1 MSARGPF
8 QICRLGSQ
16 PVVAFAAD
24 ELARYLS
31 AMTNSS
37 VGAQYSKV
45 FADRAKVLYVGEVQD
60 FAALDLSLPCEVS
73 AWDDTLVI
81 RTLGKALALSGS
93 NPRSVLFAVYRYLE
107 LCGARWLW
115 PGEEGEFVPR
125 LNTVK
130 TVGFDITEKASL
142 RHRGVCVEGAVSLEH
157 NLGFIDW
164 MAKKR
169 MNAFHMHFD
178 TLYVNYDSYYS
189 WPHGPGMLPTTAV
202 SPEDAH
208 RLDDQVVEQVKR
220 RGLVL
225 ERGGHNW
232 TGGALGIEG
241 FDLQE
246 EGGEVAGE
254 KRELLALIDGKRDFF
269 KGSMYNTELCYSNA
283 RAFAM
288 LVNHVVQYAADHP
301 EVDVVHFWLAD
312 HVSNLC
318 ECADCQKLSPSDW
331 YVQLVNAIADRMT
344 QAGCNNK
351 LVFLAYNNTR
361 WAPTAKRIE
370 NRDGNVVFMFAPYP
384 GCYVHA
390 LTDHRCAEPYPLERP
405 QRNEER
411 QPRTNRVYR
420 ELLEAWRQ
428 WFEADSF
435 LFYYHLW
442 ISDMLACDLGAII
455 WQDVREVSELGLS
468 GVLSAQPLPVF
479 APTGVPMAVL
489 AETAWNTEVELSAV
503 TDDYLAAAFGD
514 DAAFVGDYLERLHSC
529 MAPKDPYAHDDVPK
543 SLPEVESALRHVEG
557 ALPGLESMASGRR
570 RNPGKKAIAYLIRH
584 NRYAT
589 LLLRA
594 LVEHVRGNKSRAVEG
609 VTRATEFLHET
620 EGESFWAMD
629 LHSTSHRLGQLKLEY
644 AE

>member
-1 MSARGPF
+1 MTDQF
-8 QICRLGSQ
+8 QICRLGHQ
-16 PVVAFAAD
+16 PVVVFAAD

-31 AMTNSS
+31 IMTRKPVS
-37 VGAQYSKV
+37 ARYTTA
-45 FADRAKVLYVGEVQD
+45 FADEAKVLYVGELED
-60 FAALDLSLPCEVS
+60 FEAGLSLPCEAS
-73 AWDDTLVI
+73 AWDDALVLK
-81 RTLGKALALSGS
+81 TFGKALALSGS

-107 LCGARWLW
+107 FCGARWLW
-115 PGEEGEFVPR
+115 PGDGELLPR
-125 LNTVK
+125 LNTIK
-130 TVGFDITEKASL
+130 TVGFDITERASL

-178 TLYVNYDSYYS
+178 TLYVNYNSYYS
-189 WPHGPGMLPTTAV
+189 WQHGPGVLPTRAV
-202 SPEDAH
+202 SPEEAQH
-208 RLDDQVVEQVKR
+208 LDDQIVEQVKK
-220 RGLVL
+220 RGLIL

-241 FDLQE
+241 FDLQA
-246 EGGEVAGE
+246 EGDEVVGE
-254 KRELLALIDGKRDFF
+254 KTALLALVDGKRDFF
-269 KGSMYNTELCYSNA
+269 KGSMYNTELCYSNP
-283 RAFAM
+283 RAFDM

-344 QAGCNNK
+344 QSGCNNK

-390 LTDHRCAEPYPLERP
+390 LTDYECAESYPLERP
-405 QRNEER
+405 KRNEER
-411 QPRTNRVYR
+411 QPRANRAYR
-420 ELLEAWRQ
+420 EFLKAWQ
-428 WFEADSF
+428 TWFVADSF

-442 ISDMLACDLGAII
+442 IADILTCDLAAII
-455 WQDVREVSELGLS
+455 RQDVREVSALGLS

-479 APTGVPMAVL
+479 APTGIPMAVL
-489 AETAWNTEVELSAV
+489 AATTWNTQVELSAV
-503 TDDYLAAAFGD
+503 IDDYLASAFGD
-514 DAAFVGDYLERLHSC
+514 DASFVGEYLERLQSC
-529 MAPKDPYAHDDVPK
+529 MAAKDPYAHDDIPK
-543 SLPEVESALRHVEG
+543 ELPEVELALKSMEE
-557 ALPGLESMASGRR
+557 ALPALESIASSRR
-570 RNPGKKAIAYLIRH
+570 KNPGKKAIAYLLRH

-589 LLLRA
+589 FLLRA
-594 LVEHVRGNKSRAVEG
+594 LRDYVKGNKSGAAAG
-609 VTRATEFLHET
+609 VTQAVEFLHDT
-620 EGESFWAMD
+620 EEESFWAMD
-629 LHSTSHRLGQLKLEY
+629 LHSTSHKLGQLKMKY